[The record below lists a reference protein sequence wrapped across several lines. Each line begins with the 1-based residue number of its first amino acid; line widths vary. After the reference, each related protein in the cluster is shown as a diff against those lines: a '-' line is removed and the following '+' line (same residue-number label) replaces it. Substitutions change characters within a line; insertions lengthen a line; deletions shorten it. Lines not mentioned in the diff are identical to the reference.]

1 MDNTKESSLK
11 VLIARQRQE
20 LFDWAKENLDDGQYI
35 EVHLSTRSKEYGY
48 MDRAVRY
55 DPYYPSVVMRVQP
68 EVVSNIP
75 RGPFPGADN
84 IAINLDRMSWRVF
97 HPFRKG
103 LRVDQYKDH
112 YELIAP
118 TDPVETIK
126 FINDMPVI
134 R

>member
-11 VLIARQRQE
+11 ALIARHRQE
-20 LFDWAKENLDDGQYI
+20 LFDWTKENLDDNEYI

-55 DPYYPSVVMRVQP
+55 DPYYPSAVLRVQP
-68 EVVSNIP
+68 QVVSKIP
-75 RGPFPGADN
+75 RGPFSGADN
-84 IAINLDRMSWRVF
+84 IAINLDRMSWRLT

-103 LRVDQYKDH
+103 LRVDQYADH

-118 TDPVETIK
+118 TEPVETIQ
-126 FINDMPVI
+126 FIDDMPEI
-134 R
+134 S